1 MRSNGVRPSELKKYL
16 GLTIQTERLTSEQG
30 LLKLINSLRFDS
42 FRDIH
47 DLVESVNLTSILK
60 NNLTVA
66 DLANAEKYFDIHQQY
81 NIDVIPFGD
90 ERYPLCLAMTPNP
103 PAMLYI
109 RGDARILNEM
119 PGVAIV
125 GSRQVS
131 RAGEEI
137 TKRITSRVCENELVI
152 VSGLAIGTD
161 TNAHQASLNAHAK
174 TIAVLAHGLELA
186 KPKQNSKLAR
196 DILENGGA
204 WISEYPVG
212 RPAFK
217 QSFVQ
222 RNRIQVGLSATSIL
236 IEAAKDSGTM
246 TQADFAIKASRPIFA
261 VVPHKENNPLG
272 LNCEGNVQLVNN
284 NLARPLR
291 TSDDYDELISVIFD
305 SIARITECSK
315 IYMSN
320 IKSELF

>member
-1 MRSNGVRPSELKKYL
+1 MRSNGVHPSDLKKYL
-16 GLTIQTERLTSEQG
+16 GLTVQTERLTSEQG

-60 NNLTVA
+60 SKLTIA
-66 DLANAEKYFDIHQQY
+66 DLMNSERYYDLHRQY

-109 RGDARILNEM
+109 RGDINILHEM

-137 TKRITSRVCENELVI
+137 TKRVTSRVCENGLVI

-161 TNAHQASLNAHAK
+161 TNAHQASLDAKAK

-196 DILENGGA
+196 DILDNGGA
-204 WISEYPVG
+204 WLSEYPVG

-246 TQADFAIKASRPIFA
+246 TQADFAIKAGRPIFA
-261 VVPHKENNPLG
+261 VVPHKINNPLA

-291 TSDDYDELISVIFD
+291 TSEDYDELISVIMD
-305 SIARITECSK
+305 SIRRISEYSK
-315 IYMSN
+315 IYSN
-320 IKSELF
+320 NINTALL

>member
-1 MRSNGVRPSELKKYL
+1 MHPLDLKKYL
-16 GLTIQTERLTSEQG
+16 GLTVQTERLTSEQG

-60 NNLTVA
+60 SKLTIA
-66 DLANAEKYFDIHQQY
+66 DLMNSERYYDLHRQY

-109 RGDARILNEM
+109 RGDINILHEM

-137 TKRITSRVCENELVI
+137 TKRVTSRVCENGLVI

-161 TNAHQASLNAHAK
+161 TNAHQASLDAKAK

-196 DILENGGA
+196 DILDNGGA
-204 WISEYPVG
+204 WLSEYPVG

-246 TQADFAIKASRPIFA
+246 TQADFAIKAGRPIFA
-261 VVPHKENNPLG
+261 VVPHKINNPLA

-291 TSDDYDELISVIFD
+291 TSEDYDELISVIMD
-305 SIARITECSK
+305 SIRRISEYSK
-315 IYMSN
+315 IYSN
-320 IKSELF
+320 NMNSALL

>member
-1 MRSNGVRPSELKKYL
+1 MNPSDLKKYL
-16 GLTIQTERLTSEQG
+16 GLTVQTERLTSEQG
-30 LLKLINSLRFDS
+30 LLKLINGLRFDS
-42 FRDIH
+42 IRDVH
-47 DLVESVNLTSILK
+47 DLIESVNMTSILK
-60 NNLTVA
+60 KNLTISEFI
-66 DLANAEKYFDIHQQY
+66 NAEKYFEIHQRH
-81 NIDVIPFGD
+81 NIEIIPFGD
-90 ERYPLCLAMTPNP
+90 IKYPLCLAMTPNP

-109 RGDARILNEM
+109 RGNPSILNEM

-131 RAGEEI
+131 LAGEEI
-137 TKRITSRVCENELVI
+137 TKRITSRVCEKRLVI

-161 TNAHQASLNAHAK
+161 TNAHQASLTANAK

-186 KPKQNSKLAR
+186 KPKQNSRLAKE
-196 DILENGGA
+196 ILEKGGA

-246 TQADFAIKASRPIFA
+246 TQADFAIKAARPIFA

-272 LNCEGNVQLVNN
+272 LNCEGNIELVSKG
-284 NLARPLR
+284 LARPLR
-291 TSDDYDELISVIFD
+291 TSNDYDELLSVILD
-305 SIARITECSK
+305 SIKRIEKHSNLYTD
-315 IYMSN
+315 N
-320 IKSELF
+320 IKNSLF

>member
-1 MRSNGVRPSELKKYL
+1 MHPSDLKKYL
-16 GLTIQTERLTSEQG
+16 GLTVQTERLTSEQG
-30 LLKLINSLRFDS
+30 LLKLINSLRFES

-60 NNLTVA
+60 NKLTIA
-66 DLANAEKYFDIHQQY
+66 DLMNSEKYYDLHQQH

-109 RGDARILNEM
+109 RGDINILHEM

-137 TKRITSRVCENELVI
+137 TKRITSRVCENGLVI

-161 TNAHQASLNAHAK
+161 TNAHQASLDANAK

-196 DILENGGA
+196 NILDNGGA
-204 WISEYPVG
+204 WLSEYPVG

-246 TQADFAIKASRPIFA
+246 TQADFAIKAGRPIFA
-261 VVPHKENNPLG
+261 VVPHKINNPLE
-272 LNCEGNVQLVNN
+272 LNCEGNVQLVKN
-284 NLARPLR
+284 NLAKPLR
-291 TSDDYDELISVIFD
+291 TSEDYDELISVILD
-305 SIARITECSK
+305 SIRRISEYSK
-315 IYMSN
+315 IYLNN
-320 IKSELF
+320 INASLL

>member
-1 MRSNGVRPSELKKYL
+1 MRSNSVRPSDLKKYL

-42 FRDIH
+42 LRDIH

-60 NNLTVA
+60 NKLTVES
-66 DLANAEKYFDIHQQY
+66 LINAERYYDIHRQY
-81 NIDVIPFGD
+81 KIEIIPFGD
-90 ERYPLCLAMTPNP
+90 ERYPLSLAMTPNP

-109 RGDARILNEM
+109 RGDVNILHEM

-137 TKRITSRVCENELVI
+137 TKRVTSRICESGLVI

-161 TNAHQASLNAHAK
+161 TNAHQASLDAHAK

-186 KPKQNSKLAR
+186 KPKQNAKLAR

-204 WISEYPVG
+204 WMSEYPVG

-246 TQADFAIKASRPIFA
+246 TQADFAIKAGRPIFA
-261 VVPHKENNPLG
+261 VVPHKINNPLG
-272 LNCEGNVQLVNN
+272 LNCEGNIQLVNN
-284 NLARPLR
+284 NLASPLR
-291 TSDDYDELISVIFD
+291 TSEDYDDLMAVIAD
-305 SIARITECSK
+305 SINRIA
-315 IYMSN
+315 
-320 IKSELF
+320 